1 MANLSTAL
9 STTIASWIPR
19 LSLAAGLVLLSLRPS
34 LAQTVEIV
42 RPLQQNDEGQIT
54 LRLRVEDANNRP
66 VIDLNPDNFAL
77 TIDETPLEFSPNDWK
92 SPQEAEPP
100 PAWIV
105 VLVDFSGSMNQLDSR
120 GTTRIEG
127 AMTAIEELVNS
138 LQGRASETQVAVVPF
153 GVGGKGCEGYEVT
166 PETLDKFFTPN
177 SALLANYLDS
187 LATKTPCTST
197 NIYEPLTQAI
207 WFLSNPNDE
216 RFTVSN
222 RKQQSRLGIILLSDG
237 FHNTVGEAEDFE
249 RLISLIQRTPTVTVH
264 TVGYGLTPE
273 KLAQKYGLNRPA
285 TRQDISEGRIPEEEF
300 VDQDRL
306 QSIAD
311 TSGGISVFSA
321 SSLEVSRSF
330 NLFLDALLGEYQIT
344 YMHPQAERGSKHQV
358 KVDVEIDQSTKV
370 TDQANYTITIF
381 GRSLPRSTRLI
392 MMLIVLCALG
402 LGGILPF
409 FFWAGYLKRSQT
421 NYES

>member
-1 MANLSTAL
+1 MANLSTVS
-9 STTIASWIPR
+9 STTIASWIPK
-19 LSLAAGLVLLSLRPS
+19 LSLAAGLVLGGLRPS
-34 LAQTVEIV
+34 FAQTVQIV
-42 RPLQQNDEGQIT
+42 RPLQQNDDGQIT
-54 LRLRVEDANNRP
+54 LRLRVEDTNNRP
-66 VIDLNPDNFAL
+66 VIDLTPNNFAL
-77 TIDETPLEFSPNDWK
+77 TVDETPLEFSPNDWK

-100 PAWIV
+100 PAWLV

-138 LQGRASETQVAVVPF
+138 LQGRASETQIAVVPF
-153 GVGGKGCEGYEVT
+153 GVGSEGCEGYEVT
-166 PETLDKFFTPN
+166 PKTLDKFFTPN

-207 WFLSNPNDE
+207 QFLSNPSDE
-216 RFTVSN
+216 RFAASN
-222 RKQQSRLGIILLSDG
+222 QKQQSRLGIILLSDG
-237 FHNTVGEAEDFE
+237 FHNAVGEAEDFN
-249 RLISLIQRTPTVTVH
+249 RLTSIIQSTPTVTIH

-306 QSIAD
+306 EEIAD
-311 TSGGISVFSA
+311 ISGGISVFSA

-330 NLFLDALLGEYQIT
+330 SLFLDQLLGEYEIT
-344 YMHPQAERGSKHQV
+344 YTHPQAERGAKHQV
-358 KVDVEIDQSTKV
+358 KVEVQIDQNTTV

-381 GRSLPRSTRLI
+381 GRSLPRLTRLV
-392 MMLIVLCALG
+392 MMLIVLCTLG
-402 LGGILPF
+402 LGGVLPF
-409 FFWAGYLKRSQT
+409 FLWARQLKSSQT
-421 NYES
+421 S